1 MQICN
6 RIVYNYSALA
16 KRSML
21 AATHIRPF
29 SISACQYAEKKSNEE
44 EPRSV
49 THNYFESLKDYDE
62 ENSESYSK
70 DRVEGSF
77 WGGDPGQTKQ
87 PGDENDVSTWFMH
100 RLSVAAHTKS
110 HCIYPQLVNEKSPN
124 VHETYSKD
132 SKTEKD
138 SARGVKKWVKH
149 YCQGKR
155 ILQHNPNWIDFVHS
169 NWGPA
174 PYHH

>member
-1 MQICN
+1 MQISN
-6 RIVYNYSALA
+6 RIVHNYSALA
-16 KRSML
+16 KRSVV

-29 SISACQYAEKKSNEE
+29 SISACQYAEKKSTEDQ
-44 EPRSV
+44 PRSV

-87 PGDENDVSTWFMH
+87 PGDENDVSISFMH
-100 RLSVAAHTKS
+100 S
-110 HCIYPQLVNEKSPN
+110 HGRSSTRTNRIVHQQAVDEKSPN

-138 SARGVKKWVKH
+138 SARGVK
-149 YCQGKR
+149 
-155 ILQHNPNWIDFVHS
+155 N
-169 NWGPA
+169 
-174 PYHH
+174 

>member
-1 MQICN
+1 MQISN
-6 RIVYNYSALA
+6 RIVHNYSALA
-16 KRSML
+16 KRSVI
-21 AATHIRPF
+21 AATHTRPF

-44 EPRSV
+44 QPRSV

-87 PGDENDVSTWFMH
+87 PGDENDV
-100 RLSVAAHTKS
+100 
-110 HCIYPQLVNEKSPN
+110 VNEKSPN

-138 SARGVKKWVKH
+138 SARGVKK
-149 YCQGKR
+149 
-155 ILQHNPNWIDFVHS
+155 
-169 NWGPA
+169 
-174 PYHH
+174 

>member
-1 MQICN
+1 MQISN
-6 RIVYNYSALA
+6 RLVHNYSALA
-16 KRSML
+16 KRSVI

-44 EPRSV
+44 QPRSV

-87 PGDENDVSTWFMH
+87 PGDENDVSTSFMH
-100 RLSVAAHTKS
+100 RLSSRRV
-110 HCIYPQLVNEKSPN
+110 Y
-124 VHETYSKD
+124 
-132 SKTEKD
+132 
-138 SARGVKKWVKH
+138 
-149 YCQGKR
+149 
-155 ILQHNPNWIDFVHS
+155 
-169 NWGPA
+169 
-174 PYHH
+174 